1 MQIHTSRLGI
11 ALGSLLAL
19 GVVGA
24 SSGALA
30 ASPAADTM
38 QGPGMQA
45 AAGAWRHGG
54 WSHGHG
60 MMERRHAPF
69 ARGMP
74 ARFAAMRDLRALQHL
89 YLMQGRRGDAE
100 ALYRQVL
107 AHTADPI
114 LRNFAYARLARLQA
128 LPTNPDA
135 AIATLR
141 AALAENLKNIPAP
154 AAATP

>member
-11 ALGSLLAL
+11 ALASLLAL

-38 QGPGMQA
+38 QGPSMQ
-45 AAGAWRHGG
+45 AGAWRHG
-54 WSHGHG
+54 WNHGHG
-60 MMERRHAPF
+60 MMEHRHALL

-74 ARFAAMRDLRALQHL
+74 ARFAAIRDLRALQHL

-107 AHTADPI
+107 TRTQDPI

-141 AALAENLKNIPAP
+141 AALDENLKNIPAP
-154 AAATP
+154 VTAAP

>member
-24 SSGALA
+24 SSSALA

-38 QGPGMQA
+38 QGPSMQ
-45 AAGAWRHGG
+45 AGAWRHG
-54 WSHGHG
+54 WNHGHG
-60 MMERRHAPF
+60 MMEHRHALL

-107 AHTADPI
+107 AETRNPV
-114 LRNFAYARLARLQA
+114 LRNFAFGHLARLQA
-128 LPTNPDA
+128 MPVNPDA

-141 AALAENLKNIPAP
+141 QALQENLKAIPAP
-154 AAATP
+154 AAAPRS

>member
-11 ALGSLLAL
+11 ALASLLAL

-38 QGPGMQA
+38 QGPSMQ
-45 AAGAWRHGG
+45 AGAWRHG
-54 WSHGHG
+54 WNHGHG
-60 MMERRHAPF
+60 MMEHRHALL

-141 AALAENLKNIPAP
+141 AALDENLKNIPAP
-154 AAATP
+154 VAAAP

>member
-1 MQIHTSRLGI
+1 MQIRTSRLGI
-11 ALGSLLAL
+11 ALCSLLAL
-19 GVVGA
+19 GVAGA
-24 SSGALA
+24 GSSALA
-30 ASPAADTM
+30 AAPAQDTM

-45 AAGAWRHGG
+45 GAWQHGG
-54 WSHGHG
+54 WQHGHG
-60 MMERRHAPF
+60 MMEHRPARF

-107 AHTADPI
+107 ARTSDPV

-128 LPTNPDA
+128 LPSNPDA

-141 AALAENLKNIPAP
+141 AALDENLKNIPAP
-154 AAATP
+154 ATAAP

>member
-24 SSGALA
+24 SSSALA

-38 QGPGMQA
+38 QGPSMQG
-45 AAGAWRHGG
+45 GAWRHGG
-54 WSHGHG
+54 WNHGHG
-60 MMERRHAPF
+60 MMEHRHALL

-107 AHTADPI
+107 AETRNPV
-114 LRNFAYARLARLQA
+114 LRNFAFGHLARLQA
-128 LPTNPDA
+128 MPVNPDA

-141 AALAENLKNIPAP
+141 QALQENLKAIPAP
-154 AAATP
+154 AAAPRS

>member
-11 ALGSLLAL
+11 ALASLLAL
-19 GVVGA
+19 GAVGA

-30 ASPAADTM
+30 TPPAADTM
-38 QGPGMQA
+38 QGPSMQ
-45 AAGAWRHGG
+45 AGAWRHG
-54 WSHGHG
+54 WNHGHG
-60 MMERRHAPF
+60 MMEHRHALL

-107 AHTADPI
+107 TRTQDPI

-141 AALAENLKNIPAP
+141 AALDENLKNIPAP
-154 AAATP
+154 VTAAP

>member
-11 ALGSLLAL
+11 ALASLLAL

-38 QGPGMQA
+38 QGPSVQ
-45 AAGAWRHGG
+45 AGAWRHG
-54 WSHGHG
+54 WNHGHG
-60 MMERRHAPF
+60 MMEHRHALL

-141 AALAENLKNIPAP
+141 AALDENLKNIPAP
-154 AAATP
+154 VTAAP

>member
-107 AHTADPI
+107 ARTRDPI

-128 LPTNPDA
+128 LPANPDA

-141 AALAENLKNIPAP
+141 AALDENLKNIPAP
-154 AAATP
+154 ATAAP